1 MNITLD
7 TLNDIDELMQWR
19 AEVLTEVS
27 VLHQVTKCLRPT
39 ALFMNANRPTAR
51 TLPW

>member
-19 AEVLTEVS
+19 AEVLTEVFGTAPS
-27 VLHQVTKCLRPT
+27 DEVLKANR
-39 ALFMNANRPTAR
+39 AFMNANRPTAR